1 MRRIPAVNIHAVDL
15 NLLHAFDAILRDRS
29 VTAAA
34 ARVGLTQPAMSNALA
49 RLRVLFGD
57 PLFVRTP
64 RGMHPTPYAQSIAEP
79 VRHAL
84 GLIEATLNQAG
95 EFVPAQSDRT
105 FRVHMSDIG
114 EMVFLPPLLE
124 RLQREARKVKLETR
138 SVREADLPEALASGE
153 IDLAI
158 GFLPGLRA
166 PVRGEHVFTDP
177 YVCLMRADHPAAG
190 ARLTRRQYLEA
201 SHALVSSAGSG
212 HRVIEEAMLAA
223 GMHRKIALR
232 VPHFT
237 VVPMILERTDL
248 VVTVPSRVARIFEG
262 MGRLRSLPAPVA
274 IPRAAVKVHWHDRFG
289 GDPGNRW
296 LRDLLVAL
304 HADRPQGSNLRV
316 RRQADAAGAWRH

>member
-1 MRRIPAVNIHAVDL
+1 MSGIPAMNINDVDL
-15 NLLHAFDAILRDRS
+15 NLLRVFDAILRDRS
-29 VTAAA
+29 VTVAA

-49 RLRVLFGD
+49 RLRALFGD
-57 PLFVRTP
+57 TLFVRTP
-64 RGMHPTPYAQSIAEP
+64 RGMNPTPYAQSIAEP

-84 GLIEATLNQAG
+84 GLIEATLTQAR
-95 EFVPAQSDRT
+95 EFDPARSDRT
-105 FRVHMSDIG
+105 FRIHMSDIG

-124 RLQREARKVKLETR
+124 RVQRDAPGVKVETR
-138 SVREADLPEALASGE
+138 SLPESGLPEALATGE

-190 ARLTRRQYLEA
+190 ARLTRRQFLEA

-296 LRDLLVAL
+296 LRELLVTL
-304 HADRPQGSNLRV
+304 HGDGSSGLRA
-316 RRQADAAGAWRH
+316 RRHAQAGHAWRH

>member
-1 MRRIPAVNIHAVDL
+1 MNINDVDL
-15 NLLHAFDAILRDRS
+15 NLLRVFDAILRDRS
-29 VTAAA
+29 VTVAA

-49 RLRVLFGD
+49 RLRALFGD
-57 PLFVRTP
+57 TLFVRTP
-64 RGMHPTPYAQSIAEP
+64 RGMNPTPYAQSIAEP

-84 GLIEATLNQAG
+84 GLIEATLTQAR
-95 EFVPAQSDRT
+95 EFDPARSDRT
-105 FRVHMSDIG
+105 FRIHMSDIG

-124 RLQREARKVKLETR
+124 RVQRDAPGVKVETR
-138 SVREADLPEALASGE
+138 SLPESGLPEALATGE

-190 ARLTRRQYLEA
+190 ARLTRRQFLEA

-296 LRDLLVAL
+296 LRELLVTL
-304 HADRPQGSNLRV
+304 HGDGSSGLRA
-316 RRQADAAGAWRH
+316 RRHAQAGHAWRH

>member
-1 MRRIPAVNIHAVDL
+1 MRRIRGVNINDVDL
-15 NLLHAFDAILRDRS
+15 NLLRAFDAVLRDRS

-34 ARVGLTQPAMSNALA
+34 ARVGLTQPAMSNALG
-49 RLRVLFGD
+49 RLRTLFGD
-57 PLFVRTP
+57 ALFVRTP
-64 RGMHPTPYAQSIAEP
+64 RGMHPTPFAQSIAEP
-79 VRHAL
+79 VRRAL
-84 GLIEATLNQAG
+84 GLIEATLTQAG
-95 EFVPAQSDRT
+95 AFVPAESDRT

-124 RLQREARKVKLETR
+124 RLQRDAPNVKLETR
-138 SVREADLPEALASGE
+138 PVDEAELPEALASGE
-153 IDLAI
+153 VDLAI

-177 YVCLMRADHPAAG
+177 YVCLMRADHPFAG
-190 ARLTRRQYLEA
+190 ERLTRRQFLET
-201 SHALVSSAGSG
+201 SHALVSSSGSG

-223 GMHRKIALR
+223 GMHRRIALR

-262 MGRLRSLPAPVA
+262 LGRFRSMPAPVA
-274 IPRAAVKVHWHDRFG
+274 IPRAAVKVHWHDRYG

-296 LRDLLVAL
+296 LRELLVEL
-304 HADRPQGSNLRV
+304 HGERV
-316 RRQADAAGAWRH
+316 GRSPRAHERR

>member
-1 MRRIPAVNIHAVDL
+1 MNINDVDL
-15 NLLHAFDAILRDRS
+15 NLLRAFDAILRDRS

-34 ARVGLTQPAMSNALA
+34 GRVGLTQPAMSNALA
-49 RLRVLFGD
+49 RLRAVFGD
-57 PLFVRTP
+57 PLFVRSP
-64 RGMHPTPYAQSIAEP
+64 RGMNPTPFAQSIAEP
-79 VRHAL
+79 VRRAL
-84 GLIEATLNQAG
+84 GLIEATLTQAG
-95 EFVPAQSDRT
+95 EFIPRRADRA

-124 RLQREARKVKLETR
+124 RLQRDAPGVKLETR
-138 SVREADLPEALASGE
+138 AVPESELPEALATGE

-158 GFLPGLRA
+158 GFLPALRL
-166 PVRGEHVFTDP
+166 PVRNEYVFTDP

-190 ARLTRRQYLEA
+190 ARLTRKQFLEA

-212 HRVIEEAMLAA
+212 HRVIEEAMVAA

-248 VVTVPSRVARIFEG
+248 VVTIPRRVARIFEAA
-262 MGRLRSLPAPVA
+262 GRLRSLPAPVA
-274 IPRAAVKVHWHDRFG
+274 IPRAAVKVHWHDRYS

-296 LRDLLVAL
+296 LRELMVEL
-304 HADRPQGSNLRV
+304 HRG
-316 RRQADAAGAWRH
+316 

>member
-1 MRRIPAVNIHAVDL
+1 MGGIPRMNINEVDL
-15 NLLHAFDAILRDRS
+15 NLLRAFDAILRDRS

-49 RLRVLFGD
+49 RLRALFGD
-57 PLFVRTP
+57 ALFVRSP
-64 RGMHPTPYAQSIAEP
+64 RGMNPTPYAQSIAEP
-79 VRHAL
+79 VRQAL
-84 GLIEATLNQAG
+84 GLIEATLTQAR
-95 EFVPAQSDRT
+95 EFDPARSDRT
-105 FRVHMSDIG
+105 FRMHMSDIG

-124 RLQREARKVKLETR
+124 RVQRDAPAVKVETR
-138 SVREADLPEALASGE
+138 SLPESGLSEALATGE

-177 YVCLMRADHPAAG
+177 YVCLMRADHPAAR
-190 ARLTRRQYLEA
+190 ARLTRRQFLDA

-223 GMHRKIALR
+223 GMHRRIALR

-248 VVTVPSRVARIFEG
+248 LVTVPRRVARIFEAA
-262 MGRLRSLPAPVA
+262 GRLRSLPAPVA
-274 IPRAAVKVHWHDRFG
+274 IPRAAVKVHWHDRFA

-296 LRDLLVAL
+296 LRGLMVEL
-304 HADRPQGSNLRV
+304 N
-316 RRQADAAGAWRH
+316 RQ

>member
-1 MRRIPAVNIHAVDL
+1 MGGIPRVNINDVDL
-15 NLLHAFDAILRDRS
+15 NLLRAFDAILRDRS

-49 RLRVLFGD
+49 RLRTLFGD
-57 PLFVRTP
+57 ALFVRTP

-79 VRHAL
+79 VRRAL

-95 EFVPAQSDRT
+95 DFVPAQSDRA

-124 RLQREARKVKLETR
+124 RMRRDAPSVKLETR
-138 SVREADLPEALASGE
+138 TVPESELPEALASGE
-153 IDLAI
+153 VDIAI

-166 PVRGEHVFTDP
+166 PVRGEPVFTDP
-177 YVCLMRADHPAAG
+177 YACLMRADHPAAG
-190 ARLTRRQYLEA
+190 ARLTRRQFLEA

-223 GMHRKIALR
+223 GMNRKIALR

-237 VVPMILERTDL
+237 VVPMILARTDL
-248 VVTVPSRVARIFEG
+248 IVTVPSRVARAFEAQG
-262 MGRLRSLPAPVA
+262 GFRTVAAPVA
-274 IPRAAVKVHWHDRFG
+274 IPRAAVKVHWHERFTA
-289 GDPGNRW
+289 DPGNRW
-296 LRDLLVAL
+296 LRELLVEL
-304 HADRPQGSNLRV
+304 HGDRPA
-316 RRQADAAGAWRH
+316 RRPARG